1 MAMPC
6 HRAWGNSRTLGMLR
20 WERGKER
27 VFRSEHFK
35 PSIAH
40 TRSVSSLLVKERA
53 EVSGDSSQVSSSL
66 LTLRFLNERNF
77 WTLYWGCELTVKDC
91 WLWVDWSYLD
101 PRSFFG
107 ISWQCLFLPPPI
119 AVKSPPRTSPL
130 PTTPSTHPHPSINI
144 HMHTQMC
151 THMYT
156 HTQIQGHNIAPKML
170 ALVCCS
176 VPGNL
181 LAHGRNTNSVG
192 PFCLPGEKSQGP
204 K

>member
-6 HRAWGNSRTLGMLR
+6 HRAWGNSRTLGVLR

-77 WTLYWGCELTVKDC
+77 WTLYWGCELTVKDSLTQYFKRDSQRHKEET
-91 WLWVDWSYLD
+91 WYRNQRENFEILLGRTALNTGRWPEREGRVHTLHYTSS
-101 PRSFFG
+101 SF
-107 ISWQCLFLPPPI
+107 PPG
-119 AVKSPPRTSPL
+119 PL
-130 PTTPSTHPHPSINI
+130 IQVIEDN
-144 HMHTQMC
+144 TQ
-151 THMYT
+151 
-156 HTQIQGHNIAPKML
+156 
-170 ALVCCS
+170 
-176 VPGNL
+176 
-181 LAHGRNTNSVG
+181 
-192 PFCLPGEKSQGP
+192 
-204 K
+204 